1 MQVADESPKWNVI
14 GDGLN
19 GERGFFR
26 SGNVVEHFQNARHA
40 ENEHEEDSGA
50 ACSERM
56 SPACLFGWD
65 GWGVEV
71 VEEGG
76 AHMNVEVRMQ
86 NDELVNGK

>member
-1 MQVADESPKWNVI
+1 
-14 GDGLN
+14 
-19 GERGFFR
+19 
-26 SGNVVEHFQNARHA
+26 
-40 ENEHEEDSGA
+40 
-50 ACSERM
+50 
-56 SPACLFGWD
+56 LFGWD